1 MLYQKVFFLE
11 CIGRGRVG
19 QIMMKADEGGGGV
32 KQMLT
37 IDDKGGQA
45 TDDCWWGREV
55 EAWKPLKLADTIV
68 DSPLPL
74 ENIK

>member
-37 IDDKGGQA
+37 IDDEV
-45 TDDCWWGREV
+45 GRGV
-55 EAWKPLKLADTIV
+55 
-68 DSPLPL
+68 
-74 ENIK
+74 